1 MFVIFEICLM
11 LRVIK
16 LTYYFHVPVIHFDE
30 MASAE
35 TDLFQL

>member
-1 MFVIFEICLM
+1 M
-11 LRVIK
+11 LRVLK
-16 LTYYFHVPVIHFDE
+16 LIYYFHVPVIHFDE